1 MNKENTENKVITFG
15 DYITK
20 LDKNDLFKKL
30 LGVTV
35 IFNLIY
41 LVLFLVTLS
50 GLNTEIIKV
59 EMIKKYKYLIELAD
73 GMGKISLIIEL
84 FLLYFLIKSENKR
97 DLSILKSVYFLAGV
111 MLVVIQQ
118 SIFSSIVTLSMS
130 SKGFFT
136 NIVLVFRFIAMLVL
150 NIAIIL
156 DSFGLFNKR
165 TVDKV
170 RETLTK
176 AIEEVEAEKKAQ
188 KEEVEK
194 KKEIAEEVKVKEVKE
209 EKTKVSKKKTTA
221 KKTEVKK
228 VSKKPAKK
236 TTVKA
241 KKESVKKEVKDTKKK
256 EEK

>member
-35 IFNLIY
+35 IFNLLY

-97 DLSILKSVYFLAGV
+97 DLSILKSVYFLSGV

-188 KEEVEK
+188 KEENAKKVE
-194 KKEIAEEVKVKEVKE
+194 VKEVKE
-209 EKTKVSKKKTTA
+209 EKTNVSSKKA
-221 KKTEVKK
+221 DEKKKEVKK

-236 TTVKA
+236 TTAKA
-241 KKESVKKEVKDTKKK
+241 KKNQ
-256 EEK
+256 

>member
-35 IFNLIY
+35 IFNLLY

-97 DLSILKSVYFLAGV
+97 DLSILKSVYFLSGV

-150 NIAIIL
+150 NVAIIL
-156 DSFGLFNKR
+156 DAFGLFNKR

-188 KEEVEK
+188 KEENAKEVE
-194 KKEIAEEVKVKEVKE
+194 VKEVKE
-209 EKTKVSKKKTTA
+209 EKTNVSSKKA
-221 KKTEVKK
+221 DEKKKEVKK

>member
-35 IFNLIY
+35 IFNLLY

-97 DLSILKSVYFLAGV
+97 DLSILKSVYFLSGV

-118 SIFSSIVTLSMS
+118 SIFSSIVTLSMG

-194 KKEIAEEVKVKEVKE
+194 KEEIAEEVKVKE
-209 EKTKVSKKKTTA
+209 EKTKVSNKKATA

-236 TTVKA
+236 TTANA
-241 KKESVKKEVKDTKKK
+241 KKESVKKEDKDTKKK

>member
-97 DLSILKSVYFLAGV
+97 DLSILKSVYFLSGV

-130 SKGFFT
+130 SKEFFT

-156 DSFGLFNKR
+156 DVFGLFNKR

-176 AIEEVEAEKKAQ
+176 AIQEVEAEKKAQ

-194 KKEIAEEVKVKEVKE
+194 KEEIAEEVKVKE
-209 EKTKVSKKKTTA
+209 EKTKVSNKKATA

-236 TTVKA
+236 TTSKA

>member
-97 DLSILKSVYFLAGV
+97 DLSILKSVYFLSGV

-118 SIFSSIVTLSMS
+118 SIFSSIVTLSMG

-194 KKEIAEEVKVKEVKE
+194 KEEIAEEVKVKE
-209 EKTKVSKKKTTA
+209 EKTKVSNKKTTA

>member
-97 DLSILKSVYFLAGV
+97 DLSILKSVYFLSGV

-118 SIFSSIVTLSMS
+118 SIFSSIVTLSMG

-156 DSFGLFNKR
+156 DVFGLFNKR

-176 AIEEVEAEKKAQ
+176 AIQEVEAEIKAQ

-194 KKEIAEEVKVKEVKE
+194 NEVIEVKE
-209 EKTKVSKKKTTA
+209 EKTKVSNKKTTA

>member
-35 IFNLIY
+35 IFNLLY

-97 DLSILKSVYFLAGV
+97 DLSILKSVYFLSGV

-188 KEEVEK
+188 KEENAKEVE
-194 KKEIAEEVKVKEVKE
+194 VKEVKE
-209 EKTKVSKKKTTA
+209 EKTNVSSKKDDE
-221 KKTEVKK
+221 KKKEVKK

-236 TTVKA
+236 TTAKA
-241 KKESVKKEVKDTKKK
+241 KKESVKKEVK
-256 EEK
+256 

>member
-35 IFNLIY
+35 IFNLLY

-97 DLSILKSVYFLAGV
+97 DLSILKSVYFLSGV

-150 NIAIIL
+150 NVAIIL
-156 DSFGLFNKR
+156 DAFGLFNKR

-188 KEEVEK
+188 KEENAKEVE
-194 KKEIAEEVKVKEVKE
+194 VKEVKE
-209 EKTKVSKKKTTA
+209 EKTNVSSKKA
-221 KKTEVKK
+221 DEKKKEVKK
-228 VSKKPAKK
+228 ISKKPAKK
-236 TTVKA
+236 TTAKA

>member
-35 IFNLIY
+35 IFNLLY

-97 DLSILKSVYFLAGV
+97 DLSILKSVYFLSGV

-194 KKEIAEEVKVKEVKE
+194 KEEIAEEVEVKE
-209 EKTKVSKKKTTA
+209 KKTKEYNKKATA
-221 KKTEVKK
+221 KKAEAKK

-236 TTVKA
+236 TTAKA
-241 KKESVKKEVKDTKKK
+241 KKESVKKEDK
-256 EEK
+256 

>member
-97 DLSILKSVYFLAGV
+97 DLSILKSVYFLSGV

-130 SKGFFT
+130 SKEFFT

-156 DSFGLFNKR
+156 DVFGLFNKR

-176 AIEEVEAEKKAQ
+176 AIQEVEAEKKAQ

-194 KKEIAEEVKVKEVKE
+194 KEEIAEEVKVKE
-209 EKTKVSKKKTTA
+209 EKTKVSNKKTTA

>member
-1 MNKENTENKVITFG
+1 MNKVITFG

-35 IFNLIY
+35 IFNLLY

-97 DLSILKSVYFLAGV
+97 DLSILKSVYFLSGV

-118 SIFSSIVTLSMS
+118 SIFSSIVTLSMG

-194 KKEIAEEVKVKEVKE
+194 KKEIAEEVKE
-209 EKTKVSKKKTTA
+209 EKTKVSNKKATA

-236 TTVKA
+236 TTANA
-241 KKESVKKEVKDTKKK
+241 KKESVKKEDKDTKKK

>member
-35 IFNLIY
+35 IFNLLY

-97 DLSILKSVYFLAGV
+97 DLSILKSVYFLSGV

-118 SIFSSIVTLSMS
+118 SIFSSIVTLSMG

-156 DSFGLFNKR
+156 DVFGLFNKR

-176 AIEEVEAEKKAQ
+176 AIQEVEAEKKAQ

-194 KKEIAEEVKVKEVKE
+194 KEEIAEEVKVKE
-209 EKTKVSKKKTTA
+209 EKTKVSNKKTTA

>member
-97 DLSILKSVYFLAGV
+97 DLSILKSVYFLSGV

-118 SIFSSIVTLSMS
+118 SIFSSIVTLSMG

-156 DSFGLFNKR
+156 DVFGLFNKR

-176 AIEEVEAEKKAQ
+176 AIQEVEAEKKAQ

-194 KKEIAEEVKVKEVKE
+194 KEEIAEEVKVKE
-209 EKTKVSKKKTTA
+209 EKTKVSNKKTTA

>member
-35 IFNLIY
+35 IFNLLY

-84 FLLYFLIKSENKR
+84 YLLYFLIKSENKR
-97 DLSILKSVYFLAGV
+97 DLSILKSVYFLSGV

-150 NIAIIL
+150 NVAIIL
-156 DSFGLFNKR
+156 DAFGLFNKR

-188 KEEVEK
+188 KEENAKEVE
-194 KKEIAEEVKVKEVKE
+194 VKEVKE
-209 EKTKVSKKKTTA
+209 EKTNVSSKKA
-221 KKTEVKK
+221 DEKKKEVKK

-236 TTVKA
+236 TTAKA
-241 KKESVKKEVKDTKKK
+241 KKESVKKEDK
-256 EEK
+256 

>member
-35 IFNLIY
+35 IFNLLY

-97 DLSILKSVYFLAGV
+97 DLSILKSVYFLSGV

-118 SIFSSIVTLSMS
+118 SIFSSIVTLSMG

-156 DSFGLFNKR
+156 DSFGLYNKR

-170 RETLTK
+170 RET
-176 AIEEVEAEKKAQ
+176 
-188 KEEVEK
+188 
-194 KKEIAEEVKVKEVKE
+194 
-209 EKTKVSKKKTTA
+209 
-221 KKTEVKK
+221 
-228 VSKKPAKK
+228 
-236 TTVKA
+236 
-241 KKESVKKEVKDTKKK
+241 
-256 EEK
+256 

>member
-35 IFNLIY
+35 IFNLLY

-97 DLSILKSVYFLAGV
+97 DLSILKSVYFLSGV

-150 NIAIIL
+150 NVAIIL
-156 DSFGLFNKR
+156 DAFGLFNKR

-188 KEEVEK
+188 KEENAKEVE
-194 KKEIAEEVKVKEVKE
+194 VKEVKE
-209 EKTKVSKKKTTA
+209 EKTNVSSKKA
-221 KKTEVKK
+221 DEKKKEVKK

-236 TTVKA
+236 TTAKA
-241 KKESVKKEVKDTKKK
+241 KKESVKKEDK
-256 EEK
+256 

>member
-194 KKEIAEEVKVKEVKE
+194 KEEIAEEVKVKE
-209 EKTKVSKKKTTA
+209 EKTKVSNKKATA

-241 KKESVKKEVKDTKKK
+241 KKEVKDTKKK

>member
-97 DLSILKSVYFLAGV
+97 DLSILKSVYFLSGV

-130 SKGFFT
+130 SKEFFT

-156 DSFGLFNKR
+156 DVFGLFNKR

-176 AIEEVEAEKKAQ
+176 AIQEVEAEKKAQ

-194 KKEIAEEVKVKEVKE
+194 KEEIAEEVKVKE
-209 EKTKVSKKKTTA
+209 EKTKVSNKKTTA

-236 TTVKA
+236 QQ
-241 KKESVKKEVKDTKKK
+241 
-256 EEK
+256 

>member
-1 MNKENTENKVITFG
+1 MNKENTENKVITLG

-35 IFNLIY
+35 IFNLLY

-97 DLSILKSVYFLAGV
+97 DLSILKSVYFLSGV

-188 KEEVEK
+188 KEENAKKVE
-194 KKEIAEEVKVKEVKE
+194 VKEVKE
-209 EKTKVSKKKTTA
+209 EKTNVSSKKA
-221 KKTEVKK
+221 DEKKKEVKK

-236 TTVKA
+236 TTAKA
-241 KKESVKKEVKDTKKK
+241 KKNQ
-256 EEK
+256 

>member
-97 DLSILKSVYFLAGV
+97 DLSILKSVYFLSGV

-188 KEEVEK
+188 KEENAKEVE
-194 KKEIAEEVKVKEVKE
+194 VKEVKE
-209 EKTKVSKKKTTA
+209 EKTNVSSKKDDE
-221 KKTEVKK
+221 KKKEVKK

-236 TTVKA
+236 TTAKA
-241 KKESVKKEVKDTKKK
+241 KKESVKKEVK
-256 EEK
+256 

>member
-35 IFNLIY
+35 IFNLLY

-97 DLSILKSVYFLAGV
+97 DLSILKSVYFLSGV

-150 NIAIIL
+150 NVAIIL
-156 DSFGLFNKR
+156 DAFGLFNKR

-188 KEEVEK
+188 KEENA
-194 KKEIAEEVKVKEVKE
+194 KEVEVKE
-209 EKTKVSKKKTTA
+209 EKEEKTNVSSKKA
-221 KKTEVKK
+221 DEKKKEVKK

>member
-35 IFNLIY
+35 IFNLLY

-97 DLSILKSVYFLAGV
+97 DLSILKSVYFLSGV

-118 SIFSSIVTLSMS
+118 SIFSSIVTLSMG

-176 AIEEVEAEKKAQ
+176 AIQEVEAEKKAQ

-194 KKEIAEEVKVKEVKE
+194 KEEIAEEVKVKE
-209 EKTKVSKKKTTA
+209 EKTKVSNKKTTA

-256 EEK
+256 KEDK

>member
-35 IFNLIY
+35 IFNLLY

-156 DSFGLFNKR
+156 DAFGLFNKR

-188 KEEVEK
+188 KEENAKEVEVKEVQEEKTNVSSKKDDEK
-194 KKEIAEEVKVKEVKE
+194 KK
-209 EKTKVSKKKTTA
+209 
-221 KKTEVKK
+221 EVKK

-236 TTVKA
+236 TTAKA

>member
-15 DYITK
+15 DYINK
-20 LDKNDLFKKL
+20 LYKNDLFKKL
-30 LGVTV
+30 LWVTL
-35 IFNLIY
+35 IFNLLY

-97 DLSILKSVYFLAGV
+97 DLSILKSVYFLSGV

-150 NIAIIL
+150 NVAIIL
-156 DSFGLFNKR
+156 DAFGLFNKR

-188 KEEVEK
+188 KEENAKEVE
-194 KKEIAEEVKVKEVKE
+194 VKEVKE
-209 EKTKVSKKKTTA
+209 EKTNVSSKKA
-221 KKTEVKK
+221 DEKKKEVKK

-241 KKESVKKEVKDTKKK
+241 KKESVKK
-256 EEK
+256 

>member
-1 MNKENTENKVITFG
+1 
-15 DYITK
+15 
-20 LDKNDLFKKL
+20 
-30 LGVTV
+30 
-35 IFNLIY
+35 
-41 LVLFLVTLS
+41 
-50 GLNTEIIKV
+50 
-59 EMIKKYKYLIELAD
+59 
-73 GMGKISLIIEL
+73 
-84 FLLYFLIKSENKR
+84 
-97 DLSILKSVYFLAGV
+97 

-118 SIFSSIVTLSMS
+118 SIFSSIVTLSMG

-209 EKTKVSKKKTTA
+209 EKTKVSNKKATA

-236 TTVKA
+236 TTAKA

>member
-35 IFNLIY
+35 IFNLLY

-97 DLSILKSVYFLAGV
+97 DLSILKSVYFLSGV

-170 RETLTK
+170 RKTLTK

-188 KEEVEK
+188 KEENAKEVE
-194 KKEIAEEVKVKEVKE
+194 VKEVKE
-209 EKTKVSKKKTTA
+209 EKTNVSSKKDDE
-221 KKTEVKK
+221 KKKEVKK
-228 VSKKPAKK
+228 VSKKTAKK
-236 TTVKA
+236 TTAKA

>member
-97 DLSILKSVYFLAGV
+97 DLSILKSVYFLSGV

-118 SIFSSIVTLSMS
+118 SIFSSIVTLSMG
-130 SKGFFT
+130 SKGFFK

-156 DSFGLFNKR
+156 DVFGLFNKR

-176 AIEEVEAEKKAQ
+176 AIQEVEAEKKAQ

-194 KKEIAEEVKVKEVKE
+194 KEEIAEEVKVKE
-209 EKTKVSKKKTTA
+209 EKTKVSNKKTTA

>member
-97 DLSILKSVYFLAGV
+97 DLSILKSVYFLSGV

-130 SKGFFT
+130 SKEFFT

-156 DSFGLFNKR
+156 DVFGLFNKR
-165 TVDKV
+165 TVNKV
-170 RETLTK
+170 RETLNK
-176 AIEEVEAEKKAQ
+176 AIQEVEAEKKAQ

-194 KKEIAEEVKVKEVKE
+194 KEEIAEEVKVKE
-209 EKTKVSKKKTTA
+209 EKTKVSNKKATA

-236 TTVKA
+236 TTSKA

>member
-35 IFNLIY
+35 IFNLLY

-97 DLSILKSVYFLAGV
+97 DLSILKSVYFLSGV

-118 SIFSSIVTLSMS
+118 SIFSSIVTLSMG

-194 KKEIAEEVKVKEVKE
+194 KEEIAEEVKVKE
-209 EKTKVSKKKTTA
+209 EKTKVSNKKTTA